1 MMEEVNEKLIQKF
14 KTSQVRRVASQD
26 DSFETVQQ
34 VLSASG
40 GDYFQF
46 DEDKKYEVCVED
58 GDHWVNLIED
68 GCDLASSKK
77 CRVNIKY
84 YLNKYN
90 FKTAGIEIKDPQK
103 LYFLKLN
110 QEEFENRGFLEMLH
124 YAS

>member
-1 MMEEVNEKLIQKF
+1 
-14 KTSQVRRVASQD
+14 
-26 DSFETVQQ
+26 
-34 VLSASG
+34 LSASG
-40 GDYFQF
+40 GDYFHF
-46 DEDKKYEVCVED
+46 DEDKKYESLGD
-58 GDHWVNLIED
+58 GADHWVNLIED
-68 GCDLASSKK
+68 GCDLATSNK
-77 CRVNIKY
+77 CRVNINY

>member
-1 MMEEVNEKLIQKF
+1 MAEVNEKLIQKF
-14 KTSQVRRVASQD
+14 KTSQVKRVLSQD
-26 DSFETVQQ
+26 ESFETFQQ

-46 DEDKKYEVCVED
+46 EEDKRLFELSGENE
-58 GDHWVNLIED
+58 HWVNLIED
-68 GCDLASSKK
+68 GCDLATSKK

-90 FKTAGIEIKDPQK
+90 FKTAGKEIKDPQK

-110 QEEFENRGFLEMLH
+110 QEEFEIRGFLEMLH